1 MNQLTRSY
9 PLTILIILAL
19 FSGLAC
25 RLSEVGTAVTQP
37 APPTLPPFVT
47 HTAVPAP
54 VLFSPVEGQTAT
66 PVVEGTAVTPPMM
79 TAKVGLYVRRGPST
93 QYPIL
98 TALQAGE
105 RAEIVGRSPDGHWWK
120 IVCPRPH
127 GGECW
132 SSARA
137 EYSTAVDAQGVPIAA
152 VPPLPTATPTAT
164 FTPTAT
170 ATATATITPSA
181 TPTPTGTATA
191 VPTLSP
197 PSYP

>member
-1 MNQLTRSY
+1 MNKQTHFLPIVVFIAIT
-9 PLTILIILAL
+9 LV
-19 FSGLAC
+19 SGLAC
-25 RLSEVGTAVTQP
+25 RLTEVGTAVAQP
-37 APPTLPPFVT
+37 APPTLPPYVT
-47 HTAVPAP
+47 YSAVSAPAVFSVTEEQTSTPAVGETAM
-54 VLFSPVEGQTAT
+54 TT
-66 PVVEGTAVTPPMM
+66 PVM

-105 RAEIVGRSPDGHWWK
+105 QAEIVGRSPDGYWWK
-120 IVCPRPH
+120 IVCPSPH

-137 EYSTAVDAQGVPIAA
+137 EYSTAVYTQPVPIAA
-152 VPPLPTATPTAT
+152 VPPLPTSTPTL
-164 FTPTAT
+164 TPTAT

-181 TPTPTGTATA
+181 TPTATGTATA

>member
-1 MNQLTRSY
+1 MNQLTRY
-9 PLTILIILAL
+9 PLTILIILTI

-25 RLSEVGTAVTQP
+25 RLSEAGTAVTHP

-47 HTAVPAP
+47 YTAVPAP
-54 VLFSPVEGQTAT
+54 VLFSPAEEQTAT
-66 PVVEGTAVTPPMM
+66 PTAGETAVAPPMM
-79 TAKVGLYVRRGPST
+79 TAKVGLYVRRGPNT

-105 RAEIVGRSPDGHWWK
+105 QAEIVGRSPDGYWWK
-120 IVCPRPH
+120 IVCPHPY

-137 EYSTAVDAQGVPIAA
+137 EYSTAVYAQSVPIAA

-164 FTPTAT
+164 FTPTPT